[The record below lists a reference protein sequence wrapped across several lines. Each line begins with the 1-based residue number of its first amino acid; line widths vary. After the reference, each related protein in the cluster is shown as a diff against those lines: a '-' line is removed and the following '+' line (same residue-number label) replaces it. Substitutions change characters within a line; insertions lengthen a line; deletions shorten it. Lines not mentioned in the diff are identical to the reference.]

1 MVPSLFSGVLLNGM
15 RHVGGLRMVKEQDW
29 GLDIESAP
37 PLYLSG
43 SKPLRHSSKSHHSE
57 STTKHHHESHRSQ
70 FYYNDGWSLK
80 SIAGNKMVV
89 NFHSCWPCYLNL
101 FLSTTLK
108 GPRQE
113 PCRPIQTFLIG
124 ILYTIY
130 YEYIPVLFSSPA
142 INQNQTPYP
151 HAISMFHAN
160 IQSPRFFSPP
170 QNSHPLFGYPPC
182 DCRGLPPLPSQ
193 VGLNCSQRYSTPP
206 AAGGVFFAAQ
216 KKRLNKL

>member
-1 MVPSLFSGVLLNGM
+1 MVF
-15 RHVGGLRMVKEQDW
+15 
-29 GLDIESAP
+29 
-37 PLYLSG
+37 
-43 SKPLRHSSKSHHSE
+43 
-57 STTKHHHESHRSQ
+57 
-70 FYYNDGWSLK
+70 
-80 SIAGNKMVV
+80 
-89 NFHSCWPCYLNL
+89 NFHSCYLNL

-113 PCRPIQTFLIG
+113 PCKPIQTFLIG

-130 YEYIPVLFSSPA
+130 CFHLLPSTKIKL
-142 INQNQTPYP
+142 QP
-151 HAISMFHAN
+151 HSISMFHAN
-160 IQSPRFFSPP
+160 IQSPRFPEPP

-206 AAGGVFFAAQ
+206 EAVLFFFAAQ